1 MRYLSKPS
9 ARTLAVF
16 LTGTLLNLTPFV
28 RADEPEPP
36 APSAP
41 PNAPE
46 ASVAPAGQPAAVAV
60 APPITPSSSAIV
72 EPTFTTETHHS
83 VWPNKPLLATGAT
96 VFGLAYLPAVAGAA
110 FSDADGRKH
119 LYIPVA
125 GPFLMYTRGEE
136 ETGGAKA
143 LLLIDGIAQSVGALM
158 LLSSLFVPERAT
170 KHWYLIGANRNTMLA
185 PTRIASGVGLA
196 ASGRF

>member
-9 ARTLAVF
+9 ARTIAVF
-16 LTGTLLNLTPFV
+16 LTGALLNLAPLV

-41 PNAPE
+41 PNVPE
-46 ASVAPAGQPAAVAV
+46 ANVAPAGQPTSTVAAPSV
-60 APPITPSSSAIV
+60 TPSSSSTV

-96 VFGLAYLPAVAGAA
+96 VFGLSYLPAVAGGA
-110 FSDADGRKH
+110 FSEADGHKD

-136 ETGGAKA
+136 ETGGSKA
-143 LLLIDGIAQSVGALM
+143 LLLIDGIAQSIGALM

-170 KHWYLIGANRNTMLA
+170 KHWYLIGANRNTVLA